1 MKRVCIACGCLCWC
15 CLLRVPRCG
24 SESDKR
30 VWLIE
35 SLAGR
40 GRCVARRHYSG
51 TLCRRRWQASR
62 AARRGAAHAPPRPD
76 SVCTRSGTTNRVLRR
91 RRRAW
96 LSTCS
101 STAAR
106 RLTPSGSTLQA
117 VPSLNLSRLEPR
129 GGQMA
134 GTEPATPSS
143 FRAAYDGAQAGIRA
157 ASHRA
162 SSQAREQHTTGA
174 LQSFRDVFRS
184 TAESAEQKGVDAGRG
199 AQNDTRAGDGH
210 RAESSG
216 GGGDF
221 KSAPAPHTARWMP
234 LRDSLWDSSSLSDRG
249 AGPGLNVGNRVQQMG
264 EGAGHGAGGGGGSG
278 ALKTYSGGGLGIC
291 RMRDTGDPSMFR

>member
-1 MKRVCIACGCLCWC
+1 
-15 CLLRVPRCG
+15 
-24 SESDKR
+24 
-30 VWLIE
+30 
-35 SLAGR
+35 
-40 GRCVARRHYSG
+40 
-51 TLCRRRWQASR
+51 
-62 AARRGAAHAPPRPD
+62 
-76 SVCTRSGTTNRVLRR
+76 
-91 RRRAW
+91 
-96 LSTCS
+96 
-101 STAAR
+101 
-106 RLTPSGSTLQA
+106 
-117 VPSLNLSRLEPR
+117 
-129 GGQMA
+129 MA

-174 LQSFRDVFRS
+174 LRSFRDVFRS

-199 AQNDTRAGDGH
+199 AGDGTRAGDGH

-221 KSAPAPHTARWMP
+221 KSAPHTARWMP

-264 EGAGHGAGGGGGSG
+264 EGAGHGAGGGGGTG
-278 ALKTYSGGGLGIC
+278 ALTTYSGVGLGIC
-291 RMRDTGDPSMFR
+291 RMRDTDDPSMFR